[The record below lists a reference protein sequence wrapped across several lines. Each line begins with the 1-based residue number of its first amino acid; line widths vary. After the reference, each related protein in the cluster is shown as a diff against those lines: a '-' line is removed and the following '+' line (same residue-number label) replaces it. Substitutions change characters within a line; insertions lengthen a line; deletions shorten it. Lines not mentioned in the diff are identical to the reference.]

1 MKNLKRISISLLL
14 LISILSSL
22 VSCKTVLRALKGPVG
37 TVHDLMYADTEIH
50 WVETLEETL
59 LAIEHLEA
67 AGNKISR
74 NILSSYDN
82 EAIDVKYCFK
92 LDTYGSKRLKK
103 GQEWYDREGLS
114 SVRVTYMAF
123 LEEVSTEDA
132 LGLYI
137 SDYKYKS
144 FIVHIEEPDQPY
156 LLTNLSYVCPE
167 CHTIEDNELLY
178 LLEDKHMCFVFMAHV
193 NIRVARIVYNEME
206 THTDELPENFHEE
219 FIKTL
224 FYIGEEIR

>member
-14 LISILSSL
+14 LISILLSF
-22 VSCKTVLRALKGPVG
+22 VSCNIVLRALKGPVG
-37 TVHDLMYADTEIH
+37 TVHDLRYADTEVH

-74 NILSSYDN
+74 NILSSYNN

-132 LGLYI
+132 LNLYT
-137 SDYKYKS
+137 SDYKS
-144 FIVHIEEPDQPY
+144 FALSIEDEGQPY
-156 LLTNLSYVCPE
+156 SLANLSYVCPE
-167 CHTIEDNELLY
+167 CHTIEDKELLY
-178 LLEDKHMCFVFMAHV
+178 LLEDRHMCFVFMAHV
-193 NIRVARIVYNEME
+193 NIRVARIIYIEME
-206 THTDELPENFHEE
+206 THTDQLPENFHEE

-224 FYIGEEIR
+224 FYIGEKIR

>member
-1 MKNLKRISISLLL
+1 MKNLKRILISLLL
-14 LISILSSL
+14 LISILLSL

-37 TVHDLMYADTEIH
+37 TVHDLRYADTEIH

-74 NILSSYDN
+74 DILSSYDN

-114 SVRVTYMAF
+114 SVRVIYMAF

-144 FIVHIEEPDQPY
+144 FTVHIEESNQPY
-156 LLTNLSYVCPE
+156 SLANLSYVCPE

-178 LLEDKHMCFVFMAHV
+178 LLENKNMCFVVMENA
-193 NIRVARIVYNEME
+193 NIRVARIIYNEME
-206 THTDELPENFHEE
+206 NHTDELPENFHEE

-224 FYIGEEIR
+224 FYIGEE